1 MSDIPTFPAAFHAE
15 PALGRKFPGG
25 GDSLQLSKLTA
36 PSPRPRPPRPGNAS
50 RSSSLRPRKPSK
62 LAEKTVHV
70 ADYLY
75 RYYDPLTGRWPSRD
89 PVEEEGGINLYGFV
103 GNDGLNW
110 SDYLGLYEFNDG
122 YATYCNLSFW
132 EYIGHI
138 AAKFVDDMEEMDCRS
153 QAYNEWLPQQ
163 PTEVQVAKKLAAI
176 VPEDYIYNPS
186 DHKIGWA
193 FLVFSVVES
202 CGSRSLVMSGSRTTT
217 PLRCCPKTTLEE
229 VGFKPLPG
237 TYRPAGILPRDKHGN
252 PVPDSGASG
261 PHTQIGTKPG
271 SKGDY
276 TQAREFDVNG
286 KPVKDIDFTDHGRP
300 NLHPNPHQHPYVPGQ
315 TGGSPQRGRAEP
327 LK

>member
-1 MSDIPTFPAAFHAE
+1 
-15 PALGRKFPGG
+15 
-25 GDSLQLSKLTA
+25 
-36 PSPRPRPPRPGNAS
+36 
-50 RSSSLRPRKPSK
+50 
-62 LAEKTVHV
+62 LAENTVHV

-163 PTEVQVAKKLAAI
+163 PTEVQVAKKLAAL

-202 CGSRSLVMSGSRTTT
+202 CGSRSMVMSGSRT
-217 PLRCCPKTTLEE
+217 LRCCPKTTLEE
-229 VGFKPLPG
+229 LGGKTTSKVDDIMK
-237 TYRPAGILPRDKHGN
+237 
-252 PVPDSGASG
+252 
-261 PHTQIGTKPG
+261 QIDEVVEEGGKVKINKAEDPIIT
-271 SKGDY
+271 KGDK
-276 TQAREFDVNG
+276 RIR
-286 KPVKDIDFTDHGRP
+286 IDS
-300 NLHPNPHQHPYVPGQ
+300 NNPHGDKPHFHNEKQ
-315 TGGSPQRGRAEP
+315 TPSGKWKDAGPEHRIYFKEDG
-327 LK
+327 K